1 MLSIPVEI
9 KNLLKADSV
18 YKNFRVHFPNGER
31 ADITNSNIVRESL
44 MFAEGIGSQ
53 GEIEFGTCENS
64 CIQFEVFGVEKIK
77 GYKIECAIEIECP
90 SSVTGSEY
98 KVDIQK
104 YVYSI
109 PYGTFIIDSCKK
121 QADMTHRRV
130 IAYSENNISE
140 NTISNNEVNLAKMN
154 TYYSTGKQ
162 DFAQNAECLVYSELP
177 EYAFKTLPYV
187 EMEHDTPFIDV
198 ITGHTLKT
206 KNNVT
211 CYVKGIGGMTGPTY
225 IEAQSYKFLF
235 GHKISLT
242 DSQIVDCW
250 NRFVQSIE
258 DADVLNAES
267 LAILKNHS
275 IENSLNLFYP
285 MYSKWVYDH
294 RTGDWIIKSN
304 ITIKKSIFVYYPYN
318 ANTAAND
325 ERDADR
331 IYMPCGFSLQIS
343 DYQYLV
349 DPCYFLTND
358 DLLVEFDF
366 TDISDIMISSKR
378 VKAKTQDGYNLYLPE
393 KYPVG
398 SVQSLVQSICQLRG
412 VFGKPDRYGG
422 YDLISL
428 KDKLTALYPSETLY
442 PSASLYP
449 SANIGLR
456 VNGSYYNELWYD
468 DDYTLMIG
476 KITVVYNDSTENNV
490 RQIDLYCNGFSEDS
504 SPMDYRTIDL
514 SDNEIIK
521 AQTWTTAA
529 ITSILDTILTNVT
542 GVSYMPAEIT
552 MKGRPDLEA
561 GDVLEVKTTTENI
574 LTYVLTRTITG
585 IQNLVDDIAST

>member
-44 MFAEGIGSQ
+44 MFTEGIGSQ

-77 GYKIECAIEIECP
+77 GYKIECSIEVECP
-90 SSVTGSEY
+90 SSVEGSEY
-98 KVDIQK
+98 KEDIQK
-104 YVYSI
+104 NVYAI
-109 PYGTFIIDSCKK
+109 PYGSFIVDSCKK
-121 QADMTHRRV
+121 QADMTHRMIV
-130 IAYSENNISE
+130 AYSENDISE
-140 NTISNNEVNLAKMN
+140 NVISNNEVNLAKMN
-154 TYYSTGKQ
+154 MYSTGKQ
-162 DFAQNAECLVYSELP
+162 DFTQNAECLLYSELP
-177 EYAFKTLPYV
+177 ELAFKKLTYSTISELNYRIPVTSRLY
-187 EMEHDTPFIDV
+187 
-198 ITGHTLKT
+198 T
-206 KNNVT
+206 KSSSQM
-211 CYVKGIGGMTGPTY
+211 CRIQLIGDRWNSNY
-225 IEAQSYKFLF
+225 IRELVGGQ
-235 GHKISLT
+235 ISLT
-242 DSQIVDCW
+242 DEQIIDCW
-250 NRFVQSIE
+250 NQFVDYLESSDI
-258 DADVLNAES
+258 LTAES
-267 LAILKNHS
+267 LQVVKNYSIADNLDMCYPRYLHYCTDTRTSNAIYS
-275 IENSLNLFYP
+275 IDN
-285 MYSKWVYDH
+285 
-294 RTGDWIIKSN
+294 IIKEN
-304 ITIKKSIFVYYPYN
+304 LFVYYPYSS
-318 ANTAAND
+318 NTSSND
-325 ERDADR
+325 AVHTHVSMMRGFQLLTYNDNEPLTDR
-331 IYMPCGFSLQIS
+331 Y
-343 DYQYLV
+343 DY
-349 DPCYFLTND
+349 LTND
-358 DLLVEFDF
+358 DKLVVFAYSNF
-366 TDISDIMISSKR
+366 SDIRISSKR
-378 VKAKTQDGYNLYLPE
+378 VKAKTKDGYNLYLPE

-412 VFGKPDRYGG
+412 VLGKPDRYGG

-442 PSASLYP
+442 PSESLYP

-476 KITVVYNDSTENNV
+476 KITVVYNDSTENDV

-514 SDNEIIK
+514 SNNEIIK
-521 AQTWTTAA
+521 AQKWTAAA
-529 ITSILDTILTNVT
+529 ITSILNTIATNVT
-542 GVSYMPAEIT
+542 GVSYMPSEIT

>member
-31 ADITNSNIVRESL
+31 ADITNSNIVCESL
-44 MFAEGIGSQ
+44 VFTEGIGSQ

-77 GYKIECAIEIECP
+77 GYKIECTIEIECP

-98 KVDIQK
+98 KADIQK

-109 PYGTFIIDSCKK
+109 PYGTFIVDSCKK

-140 NTISNNEVNLAKMN
+140 NVISNNEVNLAKMN
-154 TYYSTGKQ
+154 MYSTGKQ
-162 DFAQNAECLVYSELP
+162 DFTQNAECLFYSELP
-177 EYAFKTLPYV
+177 ELAFKNLPYV
-187 EMEHDTPFIDV
+187 ATSRHDEEIMNILTGLNKKGGGTCNVKMLGARTGTPQAE
-198 ITGHTLKT
+198 
-206 KNNVT
+206 
-211 CYVKGIGGMTGPTY
+211 TY
-225 IEAQSYKFLF
+225 SYKYLF
-235 GHKISLT
+235 GHRISLT
-242 DSQIVDCW
+242 DSQIINAW
-250 NRFVQSIE
+250 NEFVSSIEEADILTTTGLNNLKAFSIE
-258 DADVLNAES
+258 D
-267 LAILKNHS
+267 S
-275 IENSLNLFYP
+275 IDSFYP
-285 MYSKWVYDH
+285 HYYKNFEDH
-294 RTGDWIIKSN
+294 RTGNDIFDCYVIIKQG
-304 ITIKKSIFVYYPYN
+304 TFVYYPYSS
-318 ANTAAND
+318 NTATND
-325 ERDADR
+325 ERNTDG
-331 IYMPCGFSLQIS
+331 IVLPCGFSLTSSSINS
-343 DYQYLV
+343 
-349 DPCYFLTND
+349 CYFLTDD
-358 DLLVEFDF
+358 DLLVDFDF

-412 VFGKPDRYGG
+412 ALGKPDRYGG

-428 KDKLTALYPSETLY
+428 KDKLTALYPLETLY

-476 KITVVYNDSTENNV
+476 KITVAYNDLTENDV

-514 SDNEIIK
+514 SNNEIIK
-521 AQTWTTAA
+521 AQKWTAAA
-529 ITSILDTILTNVT
+529 ITSILNTIVTNVT